1 MKNILI
7 PFFQIKGTSTYPDDY
22 KLFSEM
28 TAIRFNESDYFL
40 CKYSGDLDLETGA
53 DNYTSYESW
62 LATQPVKTGIRYI
75 TVASLTSRLFF
86 SERHA
91 VRNTTNMYIEDIYA
105 DLTGRLYIDLDD
117 PDMAAGLGIVLNYL
131 LSIDDVQNELVKTVI
146 DEQARLVELLK
157 DGTEKEKYNGAL

>member
-1 MKNILI
+1 MNILMSY
-7 PFFQIKGTSTYPDDY
+7 FAVNGTATLYPDDLA
-22 KLFSEM
+22 LFSDM
-28 TAIRFNESDYFL
+28 QKIVFNDNDYWL
-40 CKYSGDLDLETGA
+40 CKYDGLLDLETGA
-53 DNYTSYESW
+53 DKYESYALW
-62 LATQPVKTGIRYI
+62 IATQPVKTGIRYI
-75 TVASLTSRLFF
+75 TVSALTSRLFF
-86 SERHA
+86 SERYA